1 MKAVNLLPRET
12 RSSRSSSLRF
22 DPLAIGGMAITAVVV
37 AAIGGGFALAHSHA
51 SSEQQ
56 RLSAARSELAQLKAE
71 ETQSGAVS
79 TPILPTPAVT
89 GQAGTW
95 KSALDS
101 ALAGRLAWDGVL
113 SQIGRVTPPNVTF
126 TNVTLGAAAAST
138 ATTTASAGTLS
149 LSGSAF
155 SHDAVAELL
164 ARLQLVPGLA
174 NVTLTSST
182 ADPTSGVVTFV
193 IAADASAPATSVAA
207 PPTGAGA

>member
-37 AAIGGGFALAHSHA
+37 AAIGAGFALAHSHA

-101 ALAGRLAWDGVL
+101 ALAGRLAWDDVL
-113 SQIGRVTPPNVTF
+113 SQIGRVTPANVTF
-126 TNVTLGAAAAST
+126 TNVTLGAAATTT
-138 ATTTASAGTLS
+138 ATTTASAGALTLS
-149 LSGSAF
+149 GTAF
-155 SHDAVAELL
+155 SQDAVAQLL

-174 NVTLTSST
+174 GVTLTSST
-182 ADPTSGVVTFV
+182 GDPKSGVVTFV
-193 IAADASAPATSVAA
+193 IAADAPAPATSIAA
-207 PPTGAGA
+207 PSTGAGA